1 MDSAILFDALLV
13 SSLSGTIVLLV
24 VLAVVG
30 RRMLRSA
37 HVQHQVLY
45 YALLTLLGTFALT
58 AVFAP
63 GPTGCLAR
71 ECGDGA
77 TPKAGG
83 SRAQE
88 YYRYAAAGKFADLA
102 TPSHTAD
109 ASRDART
116 DFAMSPH
123 TAHASRAARTDFASI
138 VIIVWLAGALL
149 ALAGIAARRRA
160 AWRIVRESLPIANPR
175 LAARLATVI
184 GEAGLTVPVRL
195 AWHPR
200 VTVPAVTGIRRPTL
214 LLPMDFEAR
223 PADAQDMVLRHET
236 AHLCRRDGAAS
247 LLGEVAVAVFWFNPA
262 VRLAARRMR
271 DLQEIAADSA
281 VLRAGI
287 TASSYADFLLD
298 WFRNAR
304 GAQYA
309 ITHGG
314 HAILGDCQMETRLRT
329 ILDPRTAHGLPSGAL
344 TAALRGAFVVAGVC
358 LVLAP
363 SVLEA
368 VVQRQGARQ
377 VVEPERGL
385 LTHAALDSLLRP
397 VFINHMA
404 DRYIAGAAIA
414 IVHEGEVVY
423 RSGFGRREVYHEVP
437 VESER
442 TIWRI
447 GSITKFLTGIAV
459 MQLVDRGLVDLDAD
473 VNRYLTD
480 MQVPATFAE
489 PVKVRHLLTHT
500 AGFDQ
505 IGLGRHARRPEDVVP
520 LGAFLR
526 DNLIRIRP
534 PGELTTY
541 DTYAITLAGHIVEQV
556 TGLSYEEYLRRH
568 LFRPLAMHRSS
579 IAVPPALQ
587 NDVAVGYGFAGTWEA
602 EPWEYM
608 NTDPASTVNSS
619 VTDMANLMIAMLEGG
634 RFEGRQILSES
645 SVDAMLTQ
653 QFTNH
658 PDQPG
663 YGFTLFEDDSYG
675 VSAFSHGGSMTGFGA
690 FLFLVPE
697 HRLGVF
703 IASNQE
709 SGSLA
714 HVALARLTAA
724 LFPEQ
729 APRPA
734 LRERLPGRSD
744 LSRFAGRYANS
755 MYHHT
760 DPTRGWR
767 IQPFDLTVDAEG
779 RIVFDGAPA
788 FPVAPLTFQRDD
800 GVLLTFRENGRGE
813 ITHFFVNQ
821 TVYERLR

>member
-1 MDSAILFDALLV
+1 VNTAIVFDALLV
-13 SSLSGTIVLLV
+13 SSLLGTIVLLV
-24 VLAVVG
+24 VLAVAG
-30 RRMLRSA
+30 RRMSRSA
-37 HVQHQVLY
+37 HVQHQVLC
-45 YALLTLLGTFALT
+45 YALLTMLGTFALT
-58 AVFAP
+58 AVLAP

-71 ECGDGA
+71 ECGDDA
-77 TPKAGG
+77 RPKAGV
-83 SRAQE
+83 SRAHE
-88 YYRYAAAGKFADLA
+88 YYTYAAAGKFADLA
-102 TPSHTAD
+102 TPNHTGNASHA
-109 ASRDART
+109 ARSDVAT
-116 DFAMSPH
+116 SQTVD
-123 TAHASRAARTDFASI
+123 ASRAARTDFAGI

-149 ALAGIAARRRA
+149 GLAGIAGRRRA
-160 AWRIVRESLPIANPR
+160 AWRIVRESQPIANPR
-175 LAARLATVI
+175 LAERLAAVI
-184 GEAGLTVPVRL
+184 GEAGLTVPIRL
-195 AWHPR
+195 AWHPL

-214 LLPMDFEAR
+214 LLPMDFEAK
-223 PADAQDMVLRHET
+223 PAAAQNMVLRHET
-236 AHLCRRDGAAS
+236 AHLRRRDGAAS

-262 VRLAARRMR
+262 VRIAARRMR

-298 WFRNAR
+298 WFRNTR

-309 ITHGG
+309 TSHGG

-329 ILDPRTAHGLPSGAL
+329 ILDPRTAHGLPSRMM
-344 TAALRGAFVVAGVC
+344 TTALRGAFVAAGVC
-358 LVLAP
+358 LVLVP
-363 SVLEA
+363 SALEA
-368 VVQRQGARQ
+368 LVQRQGARQ
-377 VVEPERGL
+377 VIEPERAL

-414 IVHEGEVVY
+414 VVHEGEVVY
-423 RSGFGRREVYHEVP
+423 RSGFGRREVYHEAP
-437 VESER
+437 VDAER

-489 PVKVRHLLTHT
+489 PVRVRHLLTHT

-505 IGLGRHARRPEDVVP
+505 IGLGRHARRPEDVLP
-520 LGAFLR
+520 LGEFLR

-534 PGELTTY
+534 PGQLTTY
-541 DTYAITLAGHIVEQV
+541 DTYAITLAGHLVEQV
-556 TGLSYEEYLRRH
+556 TGLSYEEYLQRH
-568 LFRPLAMHRSS
+568 LFRPLAMHRST

-602 EPWEYM
+602 APWEYM
-608 NTDPASTVNSS
+608 NTDPASTVNST

-634 RFEGRQILSES
+634 RFEDRQILSES
-645 SVDAMLTQ
+645 SVDAMLTR

-690 FLFLVPE
+690 FLYLVPE

-714 HVALARLTAA
+714 HVALATLTGAV
-724 LFPEQ
+724 FPGHAQ
-729 APRPA
+729 RPA
-734 LRERLPGRSD
+734 LRERLPRSNV
-744 LSRFAGRYANS
+744 SRFAGRYANS

-767 IQPFDLTVDAEG
+767 IQPFALTVDAEG
-779 RIVFDGAPA
+779 RLVFDGAPA
-788 FPVAPLTFQRDD
+788 FPVGPLTFQRDD
-800 GVLLTFRENGRGE
+800 GVLLTFRENSRGE